1 MKKLIA
7 SLLCVAMLLG
17 VLAACGGSDS
27 TPDTDEK
34 TDGGSSVS
42 DDVTPSASGEGASV
56 TISKTSLPSHVDPI
70 YYGDAV
76 SGEII
81 MMNAAGLYYKDADNS
96 IVLDLAT
103 EEVESDDG
111 MTITY
116 TIGEH
121 YYYYPDGS
129 QGPQIKAQDF
139 VYAAQRAIDPITAN
153 DAQDTYMMNAGV
165 KNAAAVYAGELPL
178 EELGISAPDDQTV
191 VIEFENYVSYR
202 RDLLAALNLAPQNQE
217 FVEQCGAEYGT
228 SADTILNSGAWL
240 VTDFEVG
247 GTSITLERNANFSG
261 YNADKSNV
269 STITFVQIQDSQQ
282 AVLAYQNEDVDIV
295 TLTGEQV
302 LTYQDDPCFVKIGTS
317 SVTYL
322 AINCATYDNI
332 NLRRALS
339 HALDKAALC
348 EQVLLDG
355 SIPAYF
361 IVPDGL
367 TTDGSGSD
375 FRDTA
380 EQYAT
385 LDLEAAADYWE
396 QAKQEMGV
404 ETMELDFLI
413 TSDENAYTVG
423 AWIQNQFQNALEGL
437 TINLVTVPYESK
449 MDYVMG
455 GDFGFSVVT
464 WGADYA
470 DATSFLNCYVTGYP
484 INVSKWSNAEYDQIL
499 EDCTTGSLTT
509 DEAARA
515 KALQNA
521 EAIFMDEASIIPLYQ
536 GNRSFLVRENISGIN
551 YHLTGGMYDYR
562 TITA

>member
-17 VLAACGGSDS
+17 VLAACGGSDD
-27 TPDTDEK
+27 TPAADAKGDSSSDVS
-34 TDGGSSVS
+34 DGGAS
-42 DDVTPSASGEGASV
+42 TPSAGGATV
-56 TISKTSLPSHVDPI
+56 TIAKTSLPSHVDPF

-76 SGEII
+76 AGEII

-103 EEVESDDG
+103 EAVESDDG
-111 MTITY
+111 MKITY

-121 YYYYPDGS
+121 YFYYADGS
-129 QGPQIKAQDF
+129 QGPQITAQDF
-139 VYAAQRAIDPITAN
+139 VYGCKRAIDPLTAN
-153 DAQDTYMMNAGV
+153 GDQDTNMMNAGV
-165 KNAAAVYAGELPL
+165 KNAAAILAGEMTPDDLGVYAVDEK
-178 EELGISAPDDQTV
+178 TF
-191 VIEFENYVSYR
+191 VIEFENLISYR
-202 RDLLAALNLAPQNQE
+202 EDLLAALDLAPQNQE
-217 FVEQCGAEYGT
+217 FVEKCGAEYGT
-228 SADTILNSGAWL
+228 SADTILNSGAWR
-240 VTDFEVG
+240 VTSFEVG
-247 GTSITLERNANFSG
+247 GTSITLERNVNFDG

-269 STITFVQIQDSQQ
+269 STITFVLIQDSQQ

-295 TLTGEQV
+295 TLSGEQV
-302 LTYQDDPCFVKIGTS
+302 VTYEDDPCFVKIGTS

-339 HALDKAALC
+339 HSLDKTALC

-361 IVPDGL
+361 IVPHNL
-367 TTDGSGSD
+367 ATDGNGND

-380 EQYAT
+380 EEYAT
-385 LDLEAAADYWE
+385 LDLEAAAEYWE
-396 QAKQEMGV
+396 KAKQEMGV

-470 DATSFLNCYVTGYP
+470 DPTAFLNCYVTGYP
-484 INVSKWSNAEYDQIL
+484 INVSKWSNAEYDQIV

-509 DEAARA
+509 DLVARA
-515 KALQNA
+515 AALQKA
-521 EAIFMDEASIIPLYQ
+521 ESIFMDEASIIPLYQ

-551 YHLTGGMYDYR
+551 YHLTGGTYDYR
-562 TITA
+562 TINA

>member
-17 VLAACGGSDS
+17 VLAACGGND
-27 TPDTDEK
+27 TPDT
-34 TDGGSSVS
+34 TPSGDGTS
-42 DDVTPSASGEGASV
+42 DVAGDATVTPSGEGATV
-56 TISKTSLPSHVDPI
+56 TIAKTSLPSHVDPF

-76 SGEII
+76 AGEII
-81 MMNAAGLYYKDADNS
+81 MMNAAGLYYKDADNT
-96 IVLDLAT
+96 IVLDLAD
-103 EEVESDDG
+103 EAVESEDG
-111 MTITY
+111 LKITY

-121 YYYYPDGS
+121 YFYYADGS
-129 QGPQIKAQDF
+129 QGPQITAYDF
-139 VYAAQRAIDPITAN
+139 VYGCKRAVDPLTAN
-153 DAQDTYMMNAGV
+153 GDQDTYMMNAGV
-165 KNAAAVYAGELPL
+165 KNAAAIVAGEMGPDDLGVYAEDEKTL
-178 EELGISAPDDQTV
+178 
-191 VIEFENYVSYR
+191 VIEFDHIVSFR
-202 RDLLAALNLAPQNQE
+202 EDLLAALDIAPQNQE
-217 FVEQCGAEYGT
+217 FVEKCGAEYGT

-240 VTDFEVG
+240 VTEFAVG
-247 GTSITLERNANFSG
+247 ATSITLERNKNFAG

-269 STITFVQIQDSQQ
+269 STMTFVQIQDSQQ

-302 LTYQDDPCFVKIGTS
+302 LTYADDPCFTKIGTS
-317 SVTYL
+317 SITYL
-322 AINCATYDNI
+322 AINCANYDNI

-339 HALDKAALC
+339 HSLDKTALC

-361 IVPDGL
+361 IVPHNL
-367 TTDGSGSD
+367 STDGKGND

-380 EQYAT
+380 EEYAT
-385 LDLEAAADYWE
+385 LDLEAAKGYWE
-396 QAKQEMGV
+396 KAKEEMGV

-449 MDYVMG
+449 MDYVMA

-470 DATSFLNCYVTGYP
+470 DPTAFLSCYVTGYP

-499 EDCTTGSLTT
+499 ADATSGSLTT
-509 DEAARA
+509 DEVARA
-515 KALQNA
+515 EALQKA
-521 EAIFMDEASIIPLYQ
+521 EAIFMDEASIVPLYQ

-551 YHLTGGMYDYR
+551 YHLTGGNYDYR
-562 TITA
+562 TINA